1 MFLAARI
8 GFQTEMQTVTLSD
21 RQDRI
26 LAQLNQQGRVLVDE
40 LAAGFDVSTQTI
52 RKDLNVLCD
61 RGLASRIH
69 GGARAGRSIS
79 NVDYEHRRLLS
90 SEGKEGIGAAAA
102 ELIPDECSIMVN
114 IGTTTEQVARALYG
128 HNGLVVITN
137 NVNIISTLT
146 GSRAKELIL
155 AGGTVRPSDGAIVSE
170 AAVEFISR
178 FKADYAVIGASS
190 IDADGA
196 VLDYDAREVS
206 VARAILKN
214 ARTKILV
221 ADATKFGRTASV
233 RICDIGEVDYFVTD
247 SAPPA
252 EFSRAADAGE
262 THIIIADHQRGK
274 LRDAV

>member
-1 MFLAARI
+1 
-8 GFQTEMQTVTLSD
+8 MQTVNLSD

-40 LAAGFDVSTQTI
+40 LAAAFDVSTQTI
-52 RKDLNVLCD
+52 RKDLNELCD

-90 SEGKEGIGAAAA
+90 SDGKEVIGAATAD
-102 ELIPDECSIMVN
+102 LIPDECSIMLN

-128 HNGLVVITN
+128 HKDLVVITN
-137 NVNIISTLT
+137 NVNITSTLT

-155 AGGTVRPSDGAIVSE
+155 AGGTVRPSDGAIVGE

-190 IDADGA
+190 IDGDGA

-206 VARAILKN
+206 VARAILRN

-233 RICDIGEVDYFVTD
+233 RICDIGDVDYFITD
-247 SAPPA
+247 RAPPA
-252 EFSRAADAGE
+252 EFQRAAEAAE
-262 THIIIADHQRGK
+262 TQVVIADSNRGK
-274 LRDAV
+274 LREAV

>member
-1 MFLAARI
+1 
-8 GFQTEMQTVTLSD
+8 MQSVRLSD

-26 LAQLNQQGRVLVDE
+26 LTLLNRNGRVLVDE
-40 LAAGFDVSTQTI
+40 LARVFGVSAQTI
-52 RKDLNVLCD
+52 RKDLNELCD
-61 RGLASRIH
+61 RGLASRNH
-69 GGARAGRSIS
+69 GGARSGRSIS

-90 SEGKEGIGAAAA
+90 SEAKEMIGAAAA
-102 ELIPDECSIMVN
+102 DLIPDECSVMMN

-128 HNGLVVITN
+128 HTSLIVITN

-155 AGGTVRPSDGAIVSE
+155 AGGTVRPSDGAIVGE

-190 IDADGA
+190 IDGDGA

-206 VARAILKN
+206 VARAILRN

-221 ADATKFGRTASV
+221 ADAAKFARTASV
-233 RICDIGEVDYFVTD
+233 RICDIGDVDYFVTD
-247 SAPPA
+247 VTPPS
-252 EFSRAADAGE
+252 EFRRAADIGE
-262 THIIIADHQRGK
+262 TRVVIADGQR
-274 LRDAV
+274 RAA

>member
-1 MFLAARI
+1 MQSLA
-8 GFQTEMQTVTLSD
+8 LSD

-26 LAQLNQQGRVLVDE
+26 LALLNQSGRVLVDD
-40 LAAGFDVSTQTI
+40 LAGAFDVSAQTI
-52 RKDLNVLCD
+52 RKDLNELCD
-61 RGLASRIH
+61 RGLASRVH

-90 SEGKEGIGAAAA
+90 SEGKEMIGAAAA
-102 ELIPDECSIMVN
+102 DLIPDECSIMVN

-155 AGGTVRPSDGAIVSE
+155 AGGTVRPSDGAIVGE

-206 VARAILKN
+206 VARAILRN

-221 ADATKFGRTASV
+221 ADAAKFGRTASV
-233 RICDIGEVDYFVTD
+233 RICDIGDVDYFITD
-247 SAPPA
+247 RAPPA
-252 EFSRAADAGE
+252 ELQRAARAAE
-262 THIIIADHQRGK
+262 TRIVIADGDRGGV
-274 LRDAV
+274 RDAV